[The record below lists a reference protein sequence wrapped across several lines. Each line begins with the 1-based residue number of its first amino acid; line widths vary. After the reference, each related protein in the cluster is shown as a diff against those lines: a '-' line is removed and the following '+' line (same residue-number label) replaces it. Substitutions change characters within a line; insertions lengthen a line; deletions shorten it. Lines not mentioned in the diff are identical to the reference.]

1 MAVYTRQSSFADG
14 DTITAALFNNEFNQ
28 LLAAFNVSTGH
39 THDGSTTG
47 DGGPLST
54 LFSNAISFGTNAD
67 TDIVVTFNANTADG
81 VLTWMED
88 EDYFQFSDDL
98 LLTTTEK
105 LQFRDT
111 AIYINSSADG
121 QLDLVA
127 DTEIQIAATTVDI
140 NGNVDVSGTLTVAGN
155 TSFGDANITNVGSIA
170 LDSITND
177 GTDITLD
184 SSNDIVIDAEGGNIE
199 FKDAGTLQLSLD
211 MDGTSGV
218 QIVKLGV
225 DTDDLVFQQYDGNEV
240 VRIADDRRLYFF
252 DKGGE
257 YIYGDGT
264 DLHIV
269 SGADI
274 NIPASIGLTFGDDG
288 EKIEGDGTDLTIT
301 GNNIKLTATADVVL
315 AANTGLV
322 LDGTGNEKI
331 ESDGTD
337 ISISVGS
344 GGDIN
349 IPADIGVTFGNDGEK
364 IEGDGTDL
372 TISGNNIN
380 LTASTDVVIPTN
392 IGLHFT
398 DSNEKIESDGTDLT
412 INSGNDINLTAT
424 TDINVPA
431 NVGVTFGDDA
441 EKIEGDGTD
450 LTISGNNINLT
461 ATADVNIPSG
471 VGLTFATAEKIES
484 DGTDLS
490 FTVGSGGDINIPA
503 NIGLTFGDDGEK
515 IEGDGTD
522 LVISANNL
530 TIDAAADIVL
540 DADDADVVLK
550 DAGTQYAAL
559 TNSSGN
565 LIIKSGS
572 TTMLTG
578 SGANA
583 TFAGNVSVGGNLDVT
598 GSFDMSDAD
607 IANIGSIALDTITN
621 DGTDITLDS
630 SGDIVLDAA
639 GNNVTFKSAGTS
651 ILDISNSSSDAV
663 ITSSVQDKDI
673 IFKGDDG
680 GSAITALTLD
690 MSAAGAATF
699 NDMITAVGTSVFT
712 NLDISGD
719 VDVDGTTN
727 LDVVDIDGAVDIATT
742 LTLGGN
748 ADFNGDLDVDGTANL
763 DVVDIDGAVDMAT
776 TLTLAGN
783 ADFNGDLDVDGTTN
797 LDVVDIDG
805 AVDMASTLAVT
816 GIVTLTDDL
825 IIGDGKT
832 IGSAS
837 DVDAIAIGSDGD
849 VTLTQDLEL
858 QHDGAIL
865 SFGANDEVSLTHVHD
880 TGILLNST
888 NVIQFNDA
896 SQNIGA
902 PSATV
907 LDINA
912 TDEIELNATLVDANA
927 NLDVSGTYTGG
938 GLMTTGGNIVIPDAG
953 TIGSASDTDAIAIAS
968 NGKVTLTQELIGTAL
983 DISGDIDIDGTS
995 NLDALDVDGAT
1006 NFAADVTF
1014 ADGADIITAS
1024 AGTSN
1029 TRIGVNTGNS
1039 IASGGNYNVVIGDE
1053 AGTALTT
1060 GDNNVAI
1067 GFEAL
1072 KTEDAH
1078 GQNVAV
1084 GHQALK
1090 TQDAGANAA
1099 NTAVGYLAGTA
1110 VTTGVVNTLIGGNA
1124 GDSITSGGYNTAIGY
1139 SALSTEDTG
1148 NRSTAMGY
1156 GALSAQNNDANNDNT
1171 ALGYTAGTAITTG
1184 INNTIMG
1191 SFAGDA
1197 LTDADANTVVGVT
1210 ALTADTKGDATVAVG
1225 YGALAQQNFT
1235 TVTTTRNTA
1244 VGTNAGYAATTGTYN
1259 TFLGNSAGDANTDA
1273 DYNVAV
1279 GANALTEDELG
1290 SQSTAVGY
1298 GALQT
1303 QDFGTATNTG
1313 NTAVGYEAGKDL
1325 TTGTGNVF
1333 IGSGAGDDVV
1343 DAHHNT
1349 VVGQAAMTADAGD
1362 QNTVMGQSA
1371 MNVGTGEHNTVLGYF
1386 AGGQLSTGSRNLI
1399 IGHES
1404 GSNLFSNGLFQC
1416 TTHDDRIILGTTE
1429 ATNAY
1434 IEVAWTVVSD
1444 ARDKTSIT
1452 DIPVGLNLLNELR
1465 PVSYQMKKSR
1475 EDDTPVGRTRYGFL
1489 AQEVMEIEGDNPV
1502 IVDDE
1507 EDELLKMTTDNLVA
1521 VLVKSVQE
1529 LSAKVEDLENNKCK
1543 CKE

>member
-28 LLAAFNVSTGH
+28 LLAAFHVSTGH

-105 LQFRDT
+105 VQFRDT

-225 DTDDLVFQQYDGNEV
+225 DSDDLVFQQYDGNEV

-322 LDGTGNEKI
+322 LDGSGNEKI

-380 LTASTDVVIPTN
+380 LTATADVVIPN
-392 IGLHFT
+392 
-398 DSNEKIESDGTDLT
+398 
-412 INSGNDINLTAT
+412 
-424 TDINVPA
+424 
-431 NVGVTFGDDA
+431 NVGIQFGGA
-441 EKIEGDGTD
+441 SEKIEGDGTD
-450 LTISGNNINLT
+450 LTIS
-461 ATADVNIPSG
+461 
-471 VGLTFATAEKIES
+471 
-484 DGTDLS
+484 
-490 FTVGSGGDINIPA
+490 
-503 NIGLTFGDDGEK
+503 
-515 IEGDGTD
+515 
-522 LVISANNL
+522 ANNL
-530 TIDAAADIVL
+530 TVDAAADI
-540 DADDADVVLK
+540 
-550 DAGTQYAAL
+550 
-559 TNSSGN
+559 
-565 LIIKSGS
+565 I
-572 TTMLTG
+572 
-578 SGANA
+578 
-583 TFAGNVSVGGNLDVT
+583 
-598 GSFDMSDAD
+598 
-607 IANIGSIALDTITN
+607 
-621 DGTDITLDS
+621 
-630 SGDIVLDAA
+630 LDAA
-639 GNNVTFKSAGTS
+639 GNNVTFKSGGTS

-719 VDVDGTTN
+719 VDVDGTLETDELTINGTTLAETIADTVGAMVGSNTESGITVAYQDADNTLDFTVGTLNQDTTGTAAIATTVTITDNESTN
-727 LDVVDIDGAVDIATT
+727 EENAVIFTAGGDVDGGNLGLESDGNLTYNPSSGTLTATAFAGALTGNVTGNASGTAATVTGAAQSNITSLGTLTTLTVDNVIVNGTTIGHTSDTDLMTLADGVLTVAGELDATTLDISGNADIDGTT
-742 LTLGGN
+742 
-748 ADFNGDLDVDGTANL
+748 NL

-797 LDVVDIDG
+797 LDVTNIVGDLTATSDTVTFQSANSQDPFIKILNTTNDAVGARLYFLKDKGAAGADG
-805 AVDMASTLAVT
+805 
-816 GIVTLTDDL
+816 DDL
-825 IIGDGKT
+825 GSITYQGD
-832 IGSAS
+832 
-837 DVDAIAIGSDGD
+837 
-849 VTLTQDLEL
+849 
-858 QHDGAIL
+858 
-865 SFGANDEVSLTHVHD
+865 
-880 TGILLNST
+880 
-888 NVIQFNDA
+888 NDA
-896 SQNIGA
+896 
-902 PSATV
+902 
-907 LDINA
+907 
-912 TDEIELNATLVDANA
+912 
-927 NLDVSGTYTGG
+927 
-938 GLMTTGGNIVIPDAG
+938 
-953 TIGSASDTDAIAIAS
+953 
-968 NGKVTLTQELIGTAL
+968 QELIEYVKVIAEVSDASDGAEGGKYAIQVATHDGELQNGLAL
-983 DISGDIDIDGTS
+983 VDGDAEDEIDVTIASGTS
-995 NLDALDVDGAT
+995 S
-1006 NFAADVTF
+1006 VTSV
-1014 ADGADIITAS
+1014 AGKLSVASDIITTS

-1029 TRIGVNTGNS
+1029 FRAGVNAGNS
-1039 IASGGNYNVVIGDE
+1039 IASGGNYNTVIGDE

-1067 GFEAL
+1067 GYASL
-1072 KTEDAH
+1072 DAEDT
-1078 GQNVAV
+1078 GSRS
-1084 GHQALK
+1084 
-1090 TQDAGANAA
+1090 
-1099 NTAVGYLAGTA
+1099 TAVGYGT
-1110 VTTGVVNTLIGGNA
+1110 
-1124 GDSITSGGYNTAIGY
+1124 
-1139 SALSTEDTG
+1139 LST
-1148 NRSTAMGY
+1148 
-1156 GALSAQNNDANNDNT
+1156 QNNDANNDNT
-1171 ALGYTAGTAITTG
+1171 AVGYNAGTTISTG
-1184 INNTIMG
+1184 TNNTIMG
-1191 SFAGDA
+1191 AFAGDA
-1197 LTDADANTVVGVT
+1197 LSDADFNTAIGVSS
-1210 ALTADTKGDATVAVG
+1210 LGSDTKGDQSTAIG
-1225 YGALAQQNFT
+1225 YAALGVQNFT
-1235 TVTTTRNTA
+1235 SVTTTRNTA
-1244 VGTNAGYAATTGTYN
+1244 VGANAGYGMTVGVYN
-1259 TFLGNSAGDANTDA
+1259 TFIGHSAGDALEDA

-1279 GANALTEDELG
+1279 GANALTGDQLG
-1290 SQSTAVGY
+1290 SGATAVGY

-1303 QDFGTATNTG
+1303 QDFDSATSNY
-1313 NTAVGYEAGKDL
+1313 NTAVGYEAGNDI
-1325 TTGTGNVF
+1325 TTGLSNTLIGARAADAQTTGNGSTAIGVDAMGGGTITGNYNVALGQGSGFAVTSGANNIF
-1333 IGSGAGDDVV
+1333 IG
-1343 DAHHNT
+1343 T
-1349 VVGQAAMTADAGD
+1349 DAGRTGNPGGNITTD
-1362 QNTVMGQSA
+1362 SNHICLGHASITSA
-1371 MNVGTGEHNTVLGYF
+1371 NV
-1386 AGGQLSTGSRNLI
+1386 Q
-1399 IGHES
+1399 
-1404 GSNLFSNGLFQC
+1404 
-1416 TTHDDRIILGTTE
+1416 
-1429 ATNAY
+1429 
-1434 IEVAWTVVSD
+1434 VAWSVASD
-1444 ARDKTSIT
+1444 KRDKTDVTPMEMGLDFVNKLEPVTYRWDKRSKYVEQGKDFKDLIT
-1452 DIPVGLNLLNELR
+1452 DGTH
-1465 PVSYQMKKSR
+1465 K
-1475 EDDTPVGRTRYGFL
+1475 EDWLDTGFL
-1489 AQEVMEIEGDNPV
+1489 AQDVEKLESEYGYNIADKTN
-1502 IVDDE
+1502 
-1507 EDELLKMTTDNLVA
+1507 LTTTLSNDGNQYGLIYSKFIPM
-1521 VLVKSVQE
+1521 LVKSVQE
-1529 LSAKVEDLENNKCK
+1529 LSAKVEELENNKCK
-1543 CKE
+1543 CKK

>member
-28 LLAAFNVSTGH
+28 LLAAFHVSTGH

-105 LQFRDT
+105 VQFRDT

-380 LTASTDVVIPTN
+380 LTATADVVIPN
-392 IGLHFT
+392 
-398 DSNEKIESDGTDLT
+398 
-412 INSGNDINLTAT
+412 
-424 TDINVPA
+424 
-431 NVGVTFGDDA
+431 NVGIQFGGA
-441 EKIEGDGTD
+441 SEKIEGDGTD
-450 LTISGNNINLT
+450 LTIS
-461 ATADVNIPSG
+461 
-471 VGLTFATAEKIES
+471 
-484 DGTDLS
+484 
-490 FTVGSGGDINIPA
+490 
-503 NIGLTFGDDGEK
+503 
-515 IEGDGTD
+515 
-522 LVISANNL
+522 ANNL
-530 TIDAAADIVL
+530 TVDAAADI
-540 DADDADVVLK
+540 
-550 DAGTQYAAL
+550 
-559 TNSSGN
+559 
-565 LIIKSGS
+565 I
-572 TTMLTG
+572 
-578 SGANA
+578 
-583 TFAGNVSVGGNLDVT
+583 
-598 GSFDMSDAD
+598 
-607 IANIGSIALDTITN
+607 
-621 DGTDITLDS
+621 
-630 SGDIVLDAA
+630 LDAA
-639 GNNVTFKSAGTS
+639 GNNVTFKSGGTS

-719 VDVDGTTN
+719 VDVDGTLETDALTINGTTLAETIADTVGAMVGSNTESGITVAYQDADNTLDFTVGTLNQDTTGTAAIATTVTITDNESTN
-727 LDVVDIDGAVDIATT
+727 EENAVIFTAGGDVDGGNLGLESDGNLTYNPSSGTLTATAFAGALTGNVTGNASGTAATVTGAAQSNITSLGTLTTLTVDNVIVNGTTIGHTSDTDLMTLADGVLTVAGELDATTLDISGNADIDGTT
-742 LTLGGN
+742 
-748 ADFNGDLDVDGTANL
+748 NL

-797 LDVVDIDG
+797 LDVTNIVGDLTATSDTVTFQSANSQDPFIKILNTTNDAVGARLYFLKDKGAAGADG
-805 AVDMASTLAVT
+805 
-816 GIVTLTDDL
+816 DDL
-825 IIGDGKT
+825 GSITYQGD
-832 IGSAS
+832 
-837 DVDAIAIGSDGD
+837 
-849 VTLTQDLEL
+849 
-858 QHDGAIL
+858 
-865 SFGANDEVSLTHVHD
+865 
-880 TGILLNST
+880 
-888 NVIQFNDA
+888 NDA
-896 SQNIGA
+896 
-902 PSATV
+902 
-907 LDINA
+907 
-912 TDEIELNATLVDANA
+912 
-927 NLDVSGTYTGG
+927 
-938 GLMTTGGNIVIPDAG
+938 
-953 TIGSASDTDAIAIAS
+953 
-968 NGKVTLTQELIGTAL
+968 QELIEYVKVIAEVSDASDGAEGGKYAIQVATHDGELQNGLAL
-983 DISGDIDIDGTS
+983 VDGDAEDEIDVTIASGTS
-995 NLDALDVDGAT
+995 S
-1006 NFAADVTF
+1006 VTSV
-1014 ADGADIITAS
+1014 AGKLSVASDIITTS

-1029 TRIGVNTGNS
+1029 FRAGVNAGNS
-1039 IASGGNYNVVIGDE
+1039 IASGGNYNTVIGDE

-1067 GFEAL
+1067 GYASL
-1072 KTEDAH
+1072 DAEDT
-1078 GQNVAV
+1078 GSRS
-1084 GHQALK
+1084 
-1090 TQDAGANAA
+1090 
-1099 NTAVGYLAGTA
+1099 TAVGYGT
-1110 VTTGVVNTLIGGNA
+1110 
-1124 GDSITSGGYNTAIGY
+1124 
-1139 SALSTEDTG
+1139 LST
-1148 NRSTAMGY
+1148 
-1156 GALSAQNNDANNDNT
+1156 QNNDANNDNT
-1171 ALGYTAGTAITTG
+1171 AVGYNAGTTISTG
-1184 INNTIMG
+1184 TNNTIMG
-1191 SFAGDA
+1191 AFAGDA
-1197 LTDADANTVVGVT
+1197 LSDADFNTAIGVSS
-1210 ALTADTKGDATVAVG
+1210 LGSDTKGDQSTAIG
-1225 YGALAQQNFT
+1225 YAALGVQNFT
-1235 TVTTTRNTA
+1235 SVTTTRNTA
-1244 VGTNAGYAATTGTYN
+1244 VGANAGYGMTVGVYN
-1259 TFLGNSAGDANTDA
+1259 TFIGHSAGDALEDA

-1279 GANALTEDELG
+1279 GANALTGDQLG
-1290 SQSTAVGY
+1290 SGATAVGY

-1303 QDFGTATNTG
+1303 QDFDSATSNY
-1313 NTAVGYEAGKDL
+1313 NTAVGYEAGNDI
-1325 TTGTGNVF
+1325 TTGLSNTLIGARAADAQTTGNGSTAIGVDAMGGGTITGNYNVALGQGSGFAVTSGANNIF
-1333 IGSGAGDDVV
+1333 IG
-1343 DAHHNT
+1343 T
-1349 VVGQAAMTADAGD
+1349 DAGRTGNPGGNITTD
-1362 QNTVMGQSA
+1362 SNHICLGHASITSA
-1371 MNVGTGEHNTVLGYF
+1371 NV
-1386 AGGQLSTGSRNLI
+1386 Q
-1399 IGHES
+1399 
-1404 GSNLFSNGLFQC
+1404 
-1416 TTHDDRIILGTTE
+1416 
-1429 ATNAY
+1429 
-1434 IEVAWTVVSD
+1434 VAWSVASD
-1444 ARDKTSIT
+1444 KRDKTDVTPMEMGLDFVNKLEPVTYRWDKRSKYVEQGKDFKDLIT
-1452 DIPVGLNLLNELR
+1452 DGTH
-1465 PVSYQMKKSR
+1465 K
-1475 EDDTPVGRTRYGFL
+1475 EDWLDTGFL
-1489 AQEVMEIEGDNPV
+1489 AQDVEKLESEYGYNIADKTN
-1502 IVDDE
+1502 
-1507 EDELLKMTTDNLVA
+1507 LTTTLSNDGNQYGLIYSKFIPM
-1521 VLVKSVQE
+1521 LVKSVQE
-1529 LSAKVEDLENNKCK
+1529 LSAKVEELENNKCK
-1543 CKE
+1543 CKK

>member
-105 LQFRDT
+105 VQFRDT

-322 LDGTGNEKI
+322 LDGSGNEKI

-380 LTASTDVVIPTN
+380 LTATADVVIPN
-392 IGLHFT
+392 
-398 DSNEKIESDGTDLT
+398 
-412 INSGNDINLTAT
+412 
-424 TDINVPA
+424 
-431 NVGVTFGDDA
+431 NVGIQFGGA
-441 EKIEGDGTD
+441 SEKIEGDGTD
-450 LTISGNNINLT
+450 LTIS
-461 ATADVNIPSG
+461 
-471 VGLTFATAEKIES
+471 
-484 DGTDLS
+484 
-490 FTVGSGGDINIPA
+490 
-503 NIGLTFGDDGEK
+503 
-515 IEGDGTD
+515 
-522 LVISANNL
+522 ANNL
-530 TIDAAADIVL
+530 TVDAAADI
-540 DADDADVVLK
+540 
-550 DAGTQYAAL
+550 
-559 TNSSGN
+559 
-565 LIIKSGS
+565 I
-572 TTMLTG
+572 
-578 SGANA
+578 
-583 TFAGNVSVGGNLDVT
+583 
-598 GSFDMSDAD
+598 
-607 IANIGSIALDTITN
+607 
-621 DGTDITLDS
+621 
-630 SGDIVLDAA
+630 LDAA
-639 GNNVTFKSAGTS
+639 GNNVTFKSGGTS

-719 VDVDGTTN
+719 VDVDGTLETDALTINGTTLAETIADTVGAMVGSNTESGITVAYQDADNTLDFTVGTLNQDTTGTAAIATTVTITDNESTN
-727 LDVVDIDGAVDIATT
+727 EENAVIFTAGGDVDGGNLGLESDGNLTYNPSSGTLTATAFAGALTGNVTGNASGTAATVTGAAQSNITSLGTLTTLTVDNVIVNGTTIGHTSDTDLMTLADGVLTVAGELDATTLDISGNADIDGTT
-742 LTLGGN
+742 
-748 ADFNGDLDVDGTANL
+748 NL

-797 LDVVDIDG
+797 LDVTNIVGDLTATSDTVTFQSANSQDPFIKILNTTNDAVGARLYFLKDKGAAGADG
-805 AVDMASTLAVT
+805 
-816 GIVTLTDDL
+816 DDL
-825 IIGDGKT
+825 GSITYQGD
-832 IGSAS
+832 
-837 DVDAIAIGSDGD
+837 
-849 VTLTQDLEL
+849 
-858 QHDGAIL
+858 
-865 SFGANDEVSLTHVHD
+865 
-880 TGILLNST
+880 
-888 NVIQFNDA
+888 NDA
-896 SQNIGA
+896 
-902 PSATV
+902 
-907 LDINA
+907 
-912 TDEIELNATLVDANA
+912 
-927 NLDVSGTYTGG
+927 
-938 GLMTTGGNIVIPDAG
+938 
-953 TIGSASDTDAIAIAS
+953 
-968 NGKVTLTQELIGTAL
+968 QELIEYVKVIAEVSDASDGAEGGKYAIQVATHDGELQNGLAL
-983 DISGDIDIDGTS
+983 VDGDAEDEIDVTIASGTS
-995 NLDALDVDGAT
+995 S
-1006 NFAADVTF
+1006 VTSV
-1014 ADGADIITAS
+1014 AGKLSVASDIITTS

-1029 TRIGVNTGNS
+1029 FRAGVNAGNS
-1039 IASGGNYNVVIGDE
+1039 IASGGNYNTVIGDE

-1067 GFEAL
+1067 GYASL
-1072 KTEDAH
+1072 DAEDT
-1078 GQNVAV
+1078 GSRS
-1084 GHQALK
+1084 
-1090 TQDAGANAA
+1090 
-1099 NTAVGYLAGTA
+1099 TAVGYGT
-1110 VTTGVVNTLIGGNA
+1110 
-1124 GDSITSGGYNTAIGY
+1124 
-1139 SALSTEDTG
+1139 LST
-1148 NRSTAMGY
+1148 
-1156 GALSAQNNDANNDNT
+1156 QNNDANNDNT
-1171 ALGYTAGTAITTG
+1171 AVGYNAGTTISTG
-1184 INNTIMG
+1184 TNNTIMG
-1191 SFAGDA
+1191 AFAGDA
-1197 LTDADANTVVGVT
+1197 LSDADFNTAIGVSS
-1210 ALTADTKGDATVAVG
+1210 LGSDTKGDQSTAIG
-1225 YGALAQQNFT
+1225 YAALGVQNFT
-1235 TVTTTRNTA
+1235 SVTTTRNTA
-1244 VGTNAGYAATTGTYN
+1244 VGANAGYGMTVGVYN
-1259 TFLGNSAGDANTDA
+1259 TFIGHSAGDALEDA

-1279 GANALTEDELG
+1279 GANALTGDQLG
-1290 SQSTAVGY
+1290 SGATAVGY

-1303 QDFGTATNTG
+1303 QDFDSATSNY
-1313 NTAVGYEAGKDL
+1313 NTAVGYEAGNDI
-1325 TTGTGNVF
+1325 TTGLSNTLIGARAADAQTTGNGSTAIGVDAMGGGTITGNYNVALGQGSGFAVTSGANNIF
-1333 IGSGAGDDVV
+1333 IG
-1343 DAHHNT
+1343 T
-1349 VVGQAAMTADAGD
+1349 DAGRTGNPGGNITTD
-1362 QNTVMGQSA
+1362 SNHICLGHASITSA
-1371 MNVGTGEHNTVLGYF
+1371 NV
-1386 AGGQLSTGSRNLI
+1386 Q
-1399 IGHES
+1399 
-1404 GSNLFSNGLFQC
+1404 
-1416 TTHDDRIILGTTE
+1416 
-1429 ATNAY
+1429 
-1434 IEVAWTVVSD
+1434 VAWSVASD
-1444 ARDKTSIT
+1444 KRDKTDVTPMEMGLDFVNKLEPVTYRWDKRSKYVEQGKDFKDLIT
-1452 DIPVGLNLLNELR
+1452 DGTH
-1465 PVSYQMKKSR
+1465 K
-1475 EDDTPVGRTRYGFL
+1475 EDWLDTGFL
-1489 AQEVMEIEGDNPV
+1489 AQDVEKLESEYGYNIADKTN
-1502 IVDDE
+1502 
-1507 EDELLKMTTDNLVA
+1507 LTTTLSNDGNQYGLIYSKFIPM
-1521 VLVKSVQE
+1521 LVKSVQE
-1529 LSAKVEDLENNKCK
+1529 LSAKVEELENNKCK
-1543 CKE
+1543 CKK

>member
-28 LLAAFNVSTGH
+28 LLAAFHVSTGH

-105 LQFRDT
+105 VQFRDT

-322 LDGTGNEKI
+322 LDGSGNEKI

-380 LTASTDVVIPTN
+380 LTATADVVIPN
-392 IGLHFT
+392 
-398 DSNEKIESDGTDLT
+398 
-412 INSGNDINLTAT
+412 
-424 TDINVPA
+424 
-431 NVGVTFGDDA
+431 NVGIQFGGA
-441 EKIEGDGTD
+441 SEKIEGDGTD
-450 LTISGNNINLT
+450 LTIS
-461 ATADVNIPSG
+461 
-471 VGLTFATAEKIES
+471 
-484 DGTDLS
+484 
-490 FTVGSGGDINIPA
+490 
-503 NIGLTFGDDGEK
+503 
-515 IEGDGTD
+515 
-522 LVISANNL
+522 ANNL
-530 TIDAAADIVL
+530 TVDAAADI
-540 DADDADVVLK
+540 
-550 DAGTQYAAL
+550 
-559 TNSSGN
+559 
-565 LIIKSGS
+565 I
-572 TTMLTG
+572 
-578 SGANA
+578 
-583 TFAGNVSVGGNLDVT
+583 
-598 GSFDMSDAD
+598 
-607 IANIGSIALDTITN
+607 
-621 DGTDITLDS
+621 
-630 SGDIVLDAA
+630 LDAA
-639 GNNVTFKSAGTS
+639 GNNVTFKSGGTS

-719 VDVDGTTN
+719 VDVDGTLETDALTINGTTLAETIADTVGAMVGSNTESGITVAYQDADNTLDFTVGTLNQDTTGTAAIATTVTITDNESTN
-727 LDVVDIDGAVDIATT
+727 EENAVIFTAGGDVDGGNLGLESDGNLTYNPSSGTLTATAFAGALTGNVTGNASGTAATVTGAAQSNITSLGTLTTLTVDNVIVNGTTIGHTSDTDLMTLADGVLTVAGELDATTLDISGNADIDGTT
-742 LTLGGN
+742 
-748 ADFNGDLDVDGTANL
+748 NL

-797 LDVVDIDG
+797 LDVTNIVGDLTATSDTVTFQSANSQDPFIKILNTTNDAVGARLYFLKDKGAAGADG
-805 AVDMASTLAVT
+805 
-816 GIVTLTDDL
+816 DDL
-825 IIGDGKT
+825 GSITYQGD
-832 IGSAS
+832 
-837 DVDAIAIGSDGD
+837 
-849 VTLTQDLEL
+849 
-858 QHDGAIL
+858 
-865 SFGANDEVSLTHVHD
+865 
-880 TGILLNST
+880 
-888 NVIQFNDA
+888 NDA
-896 SQNIGA
+896 
-902 PSATV
+902 
-907 LDINA
+907 
-912 TDEIELNATLVDANA
+912 
-927 NLDVSGTYTGG
+927 
-938 GLMTTGGNIVIPDAG
+938 
-953 TIGSASDTDAIAIAS
+953 
-968 NGKVTLTQELIGTAL
+968 QELIEYVKVIAEVSDASDGAEGGKYAIQVATHDGELQNGLAL
-983 DISGDIDIDGTS
+983 VDGDAEDEIDVTIASGTS
-995 NLDALDVDGAT
+995 S
-1006 NFAADVTF
+1006 VTSV
-1014 ADGADIITAS
+1014 AGKLSVASDIITTS

-1029 TRIGVNTGNS
+1029 FRAGVNAGNS
-1039 IASGGNYNVVIGDE
+1039 IASGGNYNTVIGDE

-1067 GFEAL
+1067 GYASL
-1072 KTEDAH
+1072 DAEDT
-1078 GQNVAV
+1078 GSRS
-1084 GHQALK
+1084 
-1090 TQDAGANAA
+1090 
-1099 NTAVGYLAGTA
+1099 TAVGYGT
-1110 VTTGVVNTLIGGNA
+1110 
-1124 GDSITSGGYNTAIGY
+1124 
-1139 SALSTEDTG
+1139 LST
-1148 NRSTAMGY
+1148 
-1156 GALSAQNNDANNDNT
+1156 QNNDANNDNT
-1171 ALGYTAGTAITTG
+1171 AVGYNAGTTISTG
-1184 INNTIMG
+1184 TNNTIMG
-1191 SFAGDA
+1191 AFAGDA
-1197 LTDADANTVVGVT
+1197 LSDADFNTAIGVSS
-1210 ALTADTKGDATVAVG
+1210 LGSDTKGDQSTAIG
-1225 YGALAQQNFT
+1225 YAALGVQNFT
-1235 TVTTTRNTA
+1235 SVTTTRNTA
-1244 VGTNAGYAATTGTYN
+1244 VGANAGYGMTVGVYN
-1259 TFLGNSAGDANTDA
+1259 TFIGHSAGDALEDA

-1279 GANALTEDELG
+1279 GANALTGDQLG
-1290 SQSTAVGY
+1290 SGATAVGY

-1303 QDFGTATNTG
+1303 QDFDSATSNY
-1313 NTAVGYEAGKDL
+1313 NTAVGYEAGNDI
-1325 TTGTGNVF
+1325 TTGLSNTLIGARAADAQTTGNGSTAIGVDAMGGGTITGNYNVALGQGSGFAVTSGANNIF
-1333 IGSGAGDDVV
+1333 IG
-1343 DAHHNT
+1343 T
-1349 VVGQAAMTADAGD
+1349 DAGRTGNPGGNITTD
-1362 QNTVMGQSA
+1362 SNHICLGHASITSA
-1371 MNVGTGEHNTVLGYF
+1371 NV
-1386 AGGQLSTGSRNLI
+1386 Q
-1399 IGHES
+1399 
-1404 GSNLFSNGLFQC
+1404 
-1416 TTHDDRIILGTTE
+1416 
-1429 ATNAY
+1429 
-1434 IEVAWTVVSD
+1434 VAWSVASD
-1444 ARDKTSIT
+1444 KRDKTDVTPMEMGLDFVNKLEPVTYRWDKRSKYVEQGKDFKDLIT
-1452 DIPVGLNLLNELR
+1452 DGTH
-1465 PVSYQMKKSR
+1465 K
-1475 EDDTPVGRTRYGFL
+1475 EDWLDTGFL
-1489 AQEVMEIEGDNPV
+1489 AQDVEKLESEYGYNIADKTN
-1502 IVDDE
+1502 
-1507 EDELLKMTTDNLVA
+1507 LTTTLSNDGNQYGLIYSKFVPM
-1521 VLVKSVQE
+1521 LVKSVQE
-1529 LSAKVEDLENNKCK
+1529 LSAKVEELENNKCK
-1543 CKE
+1543 CKK

>member
-28 LLAAFNVSTGH
+28 LLAAFHVSTGH

-105 LQFRDT
+105 VQFRDT

-322 LDGTGNEKI
+322 LDGSGNEKI

-380 LTASTDVVIPTN
+380 LTATADVVIPN
-392 IGLHFT
+392 
-398 DSNEKIESDGTDLT
+398 
-412 INSGNDINLTAT
+412 
-424 TDINVPA
+424 
-431 NVGVTFGDDA
+431 NVGIQFGGA
-441 EKIEGDGTD
+441 SEKIEGDGTD
-450 LTISGNNINLT
+450 LTIS
-461 ATADVNIPSG
+461 
-471 VGLTFATAEKIES
+471 
-484 DGTDLS
+484 
-490 FTVGSGGDINIPA
+490 
-503 NIGLTFGDDGEK
+503 
-515 IEGDGTD
+515 
-522 LVISANNL
+522 ANNL
-530 TIDAAADIVL
+530 TVDAAADI
-540 DADDADVVLK
+540 
-550 DAGTQYAAL
+550 
-559 TNSSGN
+559 
-565 LIIKSGS
+565 I
-572 TTMLTG
+572 
-578 SGANA
+578 
-583 TFAGNVSVGGNLDVT
+583 
-598 GSFDMSDAD
+598 
-607 IANIGSIALDTITN
+607 
-621 DGTDITLDS
+621 
-630 SGDIVLDAA
+630 LDAA
-639 GNNVTFKSAGTS
+639 GNNVTFKSGGTS

-719 VDVDGTTN
+719 VDVDGTLETDALTINGTTLAETIADTVGAMVGSNTESGITVAYQDADNTLDFTVGTLNQDTTGTAAIATTVTITDNESTN
-727 LDVVDIDGAVDIATT
+727 EENAVIFTAGGDVDGGNLGLESDGNLTYNPSSGTLTATAFAGALTGNVTGNASGTAATVTGAAQSNITSLGTLTTLTVDNVIVNGTTIGHTSDTDLMTLADGVLTVAGELDATTLDISGNADIDGTT
-742 LTLGGN
+742 
-748 ADFNGDLDVDGTANL
+748 NL

-797 LDVVDIDG
+797 LDVTNIVGDLTATSDTVTFQSANSQDPFIKILNTTNDAVGARLYFLKDKGAAGADG
-805 AVDMASTLAVT
+805 
-816 GIVTLTDDL
+816 DDL
-825 IIGDGKT
+825 GSITYQGD
-832 IGSAS
+832 
-837 DVDAIAIGSDGD
+837 
-849 VTLTQDLEL
+849 
-858 QHDGAIL
+858 
-865 SFGANDEVSLTHVHD
+865 
-880 TGILLNST
+880 
-888 NVIQFNDA
+888 NDA
-896 SQNIGA
+896 
-902 PSATV
+902 
-907 LDINA
+907 
-912 TDEIELNATLVDANA
+912 
-927 NLDVSGTYTGG
+927 
-938 GLMTTGGNIVIPDAG
+938 
-953 TIGSASDTDAIAIAS
+953 
-968 NGKVTLTQELIGTAL
+968 QELIEYVKVIAEVSDASDGAEGGKYAIQVATHDGELQNGLAL
-983 DISGDIDIDGTS
+983 VDGDAEDEIDVTIASGTS
-995 NLDALDVDGAT
+995 S
-1006 NFAADVTF
+1006 VTSV
-1014 ADGADIITAS
+1014 AGKLSVASDIITTS

-1029 TRIGVNTGNS
+1029 FRAGVNAGNS
-1039 IASGGNYNVVIGDE
+1039 IASGGNYNTVIGDE

-1067 GFEAL
+1067 GYASL
-1072 KTEDAH
+1072 DAEDT
-1078 GQNVAV
+1078 GSRS
-1084 GHQALK
+1084 
-1090 TQDAGANAA
+1090 
-1099 NTAVGYLAGTA
+1099 TAVGYGT
-1110 VTTGVVNTLIGGNA
+1110 
-1124 GDSITSGGYNTAIGY
+1124 
-1139 SALSTEDTG
+1139 LST
-1148 NRSTAMGY
+1148 
-1156 GALSAQNNDANNDNT
+1156 QNNDANNDNT
-1171 ALGYTAGTAITTG
+1171 AVGYNAGTTISTG
-1184 INNTIMG
+1184 TNNTIMG
-1191 SFAGDA
+1191 AFAGDA
-1197 LTDADANTVVGVT
+1197 LSDADFNTAIGVSS
-1210 ALTADTKGDATVAVG
+1210 LGSDTKGDQSTAIG
-1225 YGALAQQNFT
+1225 YAALGVQNFT
-1235 TVTTTRNTA
+1235 SVTTTRNTA
-1244 VGTNAGYAATTGTYN
+1244 VGANAGYGMTVGVYN
-1259 TFLGNSAGDANTDA
+1259 TFIGHSAGDALEDA

-1279 GANALTEDELG
+1279 GANALTGDQLG
-1290 SQSTAVGY
+1290 SGATAVGY

-1303 QDFGTATNTG
+1303 QDFDSATSNY
-1313 NTAVGYEAGKDL
+1313 NTAVGYEAGNDI
-1325 TTGTGNVF
+1325 TTGLSNTLIGARAADAQTTGNGSTAIGVDAMGGGTITGNYNVALGQGSGFAVTSGANNIF
-1333 IGSGAGDDVV
+1333 IG
-1343 DAHHNT
+1343 T
-1349 VVGQAAMTADAGD
+1349 DAGRTGNPGGNITTD
-1362 QNTVMGQSA
+1362 SNHICLGHASITSA
-1371 MNVGTGEHNTVLGYF
+1371 NV
-1386 AGGQLSTGSRNLI
+1386 Q
-1399 IGHES
+1399 
-1404 GSNLFSNGLFQC
+1404 
-1416 TTHDDRIILGTTE
+1416 
-1429 ATNAY
+1429 
-1434 IEVAWTVVSD
+1434 VAWSVASD
-1444 ARDKTSIT
+1444 KRDKTDVTPMEMGLDFVNKLEPVTYRWDKRSKYVEQGKDFKDLIT
-1452 DIPVGLNLLNELR
+1452 DGTH
-1465 PVSYQMKKSR
+1465 K
-1475 EDDTPVGRTRYGFL
+1475 EDWLDTGFL
-1489 AQEVMEIEGDNPV
+1489 AQDVEKLESEYGYNIADKTN
-1502 IVDDE
+1502 
-1507 EDELLKMTTDNLVA
+1507 LTTTLSNDGNQYGLIYSKFIPM
-1521 VLVKSVQE
+1521 LVKSVQE
-1529 LSAKVEDLENNKCK
+1529 LSAKVEELENNKCK
-1543 CKE
+1543 CKK

>member
-28 LLAAFNVSTGH
+28 LLAAFHVSTGH

-105 LQFRDT
+105 VQFRDT

-322 LDGTGNEKI
+322 LDGSGNEKI

-380 LTASTDVVIPTN
+380 LTATADVVIPN
-392 IGLHFT
+392 
-398 DSNEKIESDGTDLT
+398 
-412 INSGNDINLTAT
+412 
-424 TDINVPA
+424 
-431 NVGVTFGDDA
+431 NVGIQFGGA
-441 EKIEGDGTD
+441 SEKIEGDGTD
-450 LTISGNNINLT
+450 LTIS
-461 ATADVNIPSG
+461 
-471 VGLTFATAEKIES
+471 
-484 DGTDLS
+484 
-490 FTVGSGGDINIPA
+490 
-503 NIGLTFGDDGEK
+503 
-515 IEGDGTD
+515 
-522 LVISANNL
+522 ANNL
-530 TIDAAADIVL
+530 TVDAAADI
-540 DADDADVVLK
+540 
-550 DAGTQYAAL
+550 
-559 TNSSGN
+559 
-565 LIIKSGS
+565 I
-572 TTMLTG
+572 
-578 SGANA
+578 
-583 TFAGNVSVGGNLDVT
+583 
-598 GSFDMSDAD
+598 
-607 IANIGSIALDTITN
+607 
-621 DGTDITLDS
+621 
-630 SGDIVLDAA
+630 LDAA
-639 GNNVTFKSAGTS
+639 GNNVTFKSGGTS

-719 VDVDGTTN
+719 VDVDGTLETDALTINGTTLAETIADTVGAMVGSNTESGITVAYQDADNTLDFTVGTLNQDTTGTAAIATTVTITDNESTN
-727 LDVVDIDGAVDIATT
+727 EENAVIFTAGGDVDGGNLGLESDGNLTYNPSSGTLTATAFAGALTGNVTGNASGTAATVTGAAQSNITSLGTLTTLTVDNVIVNGTTIGHTSDTDLMTLADGVLTVAGELDATTLDISGNADIDGTT
-742 LTLGGN
+742 
-748 ADFNGDLDVDGTANL
+748 NL

-797 LDVVDIDG
+797 LDVTNIVGDLTATSDTVTFQSANSQDPFIKILNTTNDAVGARLYFLKDKGAAGADG
-805 AVDMASTLAVT
+805 
-816 GIVTLTDDL
+816 DDL
-825 IIGDGKT
+825 GSITYQGD
-832 IGSAS
+832 
-837 DVDAIAIGSDGD
+837 
-849 VTLTQDLEL
+849 
-858 QHDGAIL
+858 
-865 SFGANDEVSLTHVHD
+865 
-880 TGILLNST
+880 
-888 NVIQFNDA
+888 NDA
-896 SQNIGA
+896 
-902 PSATV
+902 
-907 LDINA
+907 
-912 TDEIELNATLVDANA
+912 
-927 NLDVSGTYTGG
+927 
-938 GLMTTGGNIVIPDAG
+938 
-953 TIGSASDTDAIAIAS
+953 
-968 NGKVTLTQELIGTAL
+968 QELIEYVKVIAEVSDASDGAEGGKYAIQVATHDGELQNGLAL
-983 DISGDIDIDGTS
+983 VDGDAEDEIDVTIASGTS
-995 NLDALDVDGAT
+995 S
-1006 NFAADVTF
+1006 VTSV
-1014 ADGADIITAS
+1014 AGKLSVASDIITTS

-1029 TRIGVNTGNS
+1029 FRAGVNAGNS
-1039 IASGGNYNVVIGDE
+1039 IASGGNYNTVIGDE

-1067 GFEAL
+1067 GYAAL
-1072 KTEDAH
+1072 DAEDT
-1078 GQNVAV
+1078 GSRS
-1084 GHQALK
+1084 
-1090 TQDAGANAA
+1090 
-1099 NTAVGYLAGTA
+1099 TAVGYGT
-1110 VTTGVVNTLIGGNA
+1110 
-1124 GDSITSGGYNTAIGY
+1124 
-1139 SALSTEDTG
+1139 LST
-1148 NRSTAMGY
+1148 
-1156 GALSAQNNDANNDNT
+1156 QNNDANNDNT
-1171 ALGYTAGTAITTG
+1171 AVGYNAGTTISTG
-1184 INNTIMG
+1184 TNNTIMG
-1191 SFAGDA
+1191 AFAGDA
-1197 LTDADANTVVGVT
+1197 LSDADFNTAIGVSS
-1210 ALTADTKGDATVAVG
+1210 LGSDTKGDQSTAIG
-1225 YGALAQQNFT
+1225 YAALGVQNFT
-1235 TVTTTRNTA
+1235 SVTTTRNTA
-1244 VGTNAGYAATTGTYN
+1244 VGANAGYGMTVGVYN
-1259 TFLGNSAGDANTDA
+1259 TFIGHSAGDALEDA

-1279 GANALTEDELG
+1279 GANALTGDQLG
-1290 SQSTAVGY
+1290 SGATAVGY

-1303 QDFGTATNTG
+1303 QDFDSATSNY
-1313 NTAVGYEAGKDL
+1313 NTALGYEAGK
-1325 TTGTGNVF
+1325 
-1333 IGSGAGDDVV
+1333 I
-1343 DAHHNT
+1343 
-1349 VVGQAAMTADAGD
+1349 
-1362 QNTVMGQSA
+1362 
-1371 MNVGTGEHNTVLGYF
+1371 
-1386 AGGQLSTGSRNLI
+1386 LSTGVSNTM
-1399 IGHES
+1399 IGARAADAQTTGNGSTAIGTDAMGGGTITGNYNVALGQGS
-1404 GSNLFSNGLFQC
+1404 GFAVSSGANNIF
-1416 TTHDDRIILGTTE
+1416 LGTDAGRTGNPGGNITTDSNHICLGH
-1429 ATNAY
+1429 ASITSANVQ
-1434 IEVAWTVVSD
+1434 VAWSIASD
-1444 ARDKTSIT
+1444 KRDKTDVTPMEMGLDFVNKLEPVTYRWDKRSKYVEQGKDFKDLIT
-1452 DIPVGLNLLNELR
+1452 DGTH
-1465 PVSYQMKKSR
+1465 K
-1475 EDDTPVGRTRYGFL
+1475 EDWLDTGFL
-1489 AQEVMEIEGDNPV
+1489 AQDVEKLESEYGYNIADKTN
-1502 IVDDE
+1502 
-1507 EDELLKMTTDNLVA
+1507 LTTTLSNDGNQYGLIYSKFVPM
-1521 VLVKSVQE
+1521 LVKSVQE
-1529 LSAKVEDLENNKCK
+1529 LSAKVEELENNKCK
-1543 CKE
+1543 CKK